1 MDISCPC
8 VIPMTLHYDDGI
20 PMALH
25 LPMAFCYSNGL
36 ALCLWPCV
44 MTLPL
49 CYTNG
54 FALYQWSCIML
65 TVLHLCQWQWLV
77 LQHCPW
83 PCIIPIYCVIPMA
96 NRWQRQINI
105 CTSSV
110 RVDRIT
116 VSSWMF
122 SKISVFSL
130 IMDYLLWTLQ
140 FGIIFFLC

>member
-8 VIPMTLHYDDGI
+8 VIPMTLHYDNGI

-25 LPMAFCYSNGL
+25 LPMASCYSNGL
-36 ALCLWPCV
+36 ALCLCPCV

-49 CYTNG
+49 CYTDG

-65 TVLHLCQWQWLV
+65 TVLHLCQWHWLV

-96 NRWQRQINI
+96 KANHHLYQQCKSRYPAECFQR
-105 CTSSV
+105 SRFLV
-110 RVDRIT
+110 
-116 VSSWMF
+116 W
-122 SKISVFSL
+122 
-130 IMDYLLWTLQ
+130 LWTNCYGPCNLE
-140 FGIIFFLC
+140 